1 MNTLHARESGAIHA
15 STVIVIVLTIL
26 LAGAGSLAIWAYL
39 QYQDQKTDVDG
50 KIDVAVT
57 QARKEQ
63 AESDEA
69 KFIEREKEP
78 NRQFVG
84 PSDYGRLTFDYPKTW
99 SVYEARDASNG
110 GTYEAYLNPI
120 LVPQVSVQQQFALR
134 VTIVDRDY
142 DDVLTQYKSL
152 VTRGE
157 LKTSSVA
164 IGEYS
169 GTRFDGAFTKDI
181 RGAAVVFKIRDKTLT
196 LRTDANTFVDDFNAI
211 IKTIEFNK

>member
-1 MNTLHARESGAIHA
+1 MKSLHARENGAVHA
-15 STVIVIVLTIL
+15 STIIVIVLTVL
-26 LAGAGSLAIWAYL
+26 LAGVGSAAIWAYM
-39 QYQDQKTDVDG
+39 QYQEQKTDVDG

-63 AESDEA
+63 AESDEK

-84 PSDYGRLTFDYPKTW
+84 PSDYGRLTFKYPKTW

-110 GTYEAYLNPI
+110 GTFEAYLNPI
-120 LVPQVSVQQQFALR
+120 VISPVSPTRQYALR

-142 DDVLTQYKSL
+142 DDVLTQYKGL

-157 LKTSSVA
+157 LKTSGIT

-169 GTRFDGAFTKDI
+169 GTRFEGAFSKDV

-196 LRTDANTFVDDFNAI
+196 IRTDANTFVDDFNTI